1 VTAGHDRTLCKHSDK
16 IRQAALYTGP
26 DSPDGQSCLSPRGGA
41 LMADSDGPPRGLL
54 IAALV
59 LAVGVVGVILAIA
72 AIRHR
77 PLQPVAIPAVP
88 APHAQD
94 QACRA
99 LLDALPRRLGDYQ
112 RVPIAQ
118 PTPPATAAWRTTT
131 GSEPVVLRC
140 GLDRPT
146 DFVVG
151 SPIQLVDRVQWFEA
165 RQGDRSTWYT
175 VDRSV
180 YVALTL
186 PSASGP
192 TPIQQVSDLIDHTM
206 PAVPINPSPLR

>member
-1 VTAGHDRTLCKHSDK
+1 MT
-16 IRQAALYTGP
+16 
-26 DSPDGQSCLSPRGGA
+26 
-41 LMADSDGPPRGLL
+41 DSDGPPRGVL

-72 AIRHR
+72 ATRHP

-94 QACRA
+94 RACGA
-99 LLDALPRRLGDYQ
+99 LLEALPQRLGDYQ
-112 RVPIAQ
+112 RAPIAQ
-118 PTPPATAAWRTTT
+118 PAPPATAAWRTPSD
-131 GSEPVVLRC
+131 SEPVVLRC

-175 VDRSV
+175 VDRPV

-186 PSASGP
+186 PSGSGP
-192 TPIQQVSDLIDHTM
+192 TPIQQLSDLIDHTM
-206 PAVPINPSPLR
+206 PAVPISPSPAG

>member
-1 VTAGHDRTLCKHSDK
+1 
-16 IRQAALYTGP
+16 
-26 DSPDGQSCLSPRGGA
+26 
-41 LMADSDGPPRGLL
+41 MAESDGPPRGVL

-59 LAVGVVGVILAIA
+59 LAVGVVGVVLAIA
-72 AIRHR
+72 TTRHP
-77 PLQPVAIPAVP
+77 PLPPVAIPSVP

-94 QACRA
+94 SACRT
-99 LLDALPRRLGDYQ
+99 LLEALPQRLGDY
-112 RVPIAQ
+112 RRAPTAQ
-118 PTPPATAAWRTTT
+118 PTPPGTAAWRTA
-131 GSEPVVLRC
+131 GDSEPVVLRC

-175 VDRSV
+175 VDRPV

-186 PSASGP
+186 PSGSGP
-192 TPIQQVSDLIDHTM
+192 TPIQQLSDLIDHTM
-206 PAVPINPSPLR
+206 PAVPISPSPPS